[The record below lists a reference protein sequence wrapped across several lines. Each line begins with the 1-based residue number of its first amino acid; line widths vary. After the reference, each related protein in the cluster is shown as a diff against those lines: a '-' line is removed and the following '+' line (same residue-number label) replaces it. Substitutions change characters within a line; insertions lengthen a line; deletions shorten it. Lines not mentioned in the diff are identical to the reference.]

1 MRLGKKDGT
10 VDILIVTSKLEDK
23 VENMALKWTTNDH
36 FLTNSFI
43 RSWCRHEEPTDAKSE
58 LYH

>member
-36 FLTNSFI
+36 F
-43 RSWCRHEEPTDAKSE
+43 
-58 LYH
+58 